1 MDKIIIKNLAL
12 KAYHGVLQEEKDN
25 GQTFI
30 LDIIAYLDLTNA
42 RLSDDLN
49 DTENYAE
56 MIGTIKAVFLGEK
69 NNLIERAAERVAE
82 SLLKKYKTLESVTIV
97 LKKPEAPINADFDY
111 VGVEIT
117 KSRGELK

>member
-1 MDKIIIKNLAL
+1 MDKIIIKNLTL

-56 MIGTIKAVFLGEK
+56 MIGTIKSVFLGEK

>member
-1 MDKIIIKNLAL
+1 MDKIIIKNLTL

>member
-1 MDKIIIKNLAL
+1 MDKIIIKNLTL
-12 KAYHGVLQEEKDN
+12 KAHHGVLQEEKEN

-30 LDIIAYLDLTNA
+30 LDIIAMLDLTKA

-117 KSRGELK
+117 KSRGELN

>member
-1 MDKIIIKNLAL
+1 MDKIIIKNLTL
-12 KAYHGVLQEEKDN
+12 KAHHGVLQEEKDN

-30 LDIIAYLDLTNA
+30 LDITALLDLTKA
-42 RLSDDLN
+42 RQSDDLN

-56 MIGTIKAVFLGEK
+56 MIGTIKAVFFGEK
-69 NNLIERAAERVAE
+69 NNLIERAAERVAD
-82 SLLKKYKTLESVTIV
+82 SLLKKYKTIESITVL